1 MMDGYGNKGMILDV
15 NTEAADMD
23 MDYFQQLIEGKVE
36 KRGQKSYA
44 ELLAIR
50 QMSGDCEAEG
60 KLQYWLYEEYG
71 LIFVFSVFVVEELSN
86 ALAEIRKSEKEMS
99 MIAMV
104 AQTLI
109 ERTNDL

>member
-44 ELLAIR
+44 ELLATR
-50 QMSGDCEAEG
+50 
-60 KLQYWLYEEYG
+60 
-71 LIFVFSVFVVEELSN
+71 
-86 ALAEIRKSEKEMS
+86 
-99 MIAMV
+99 
-104 AQTLI
+104 
-109 ERTNDL
+109 

>member
-1 MMDGYGNKGMILDV
+1 MG
-15 NTEAADMD
+15 
-23 MDYFQQLIEGKVE
+23 
-36 KRGQKSYA
+36 
-44 ELLAIR
+44 
-50 QMSGDCEAEG
+50 
-60 KLQYWLYEEYG
+60 LY
-71 LIFVFSVFVVEELSN
+71 LFFVFIVEELSN

>member
-1 MMDGYGNKGMILDV
+1 MR
-15 NTEAADMD
+15 
-23 MDYFQQLIEGKVE
+23 QKV
-36 KRGQKSYA
+36 SCS
-44 ELLAIR
+44 I
-50 QMSGDCEAEG
+50 DCMRNMG
-60 KLQYWLYEEYG
+60 LY
-71 LIFVFSVFVVEELSN
+71 LFFVFIVEELSN